1 MSNIVET
8 LELQDSS
15 NEIYL
20 IKFEQLIPRL
30 QKYYNFEVYRDT
42 LKSFDVRIDT
52 KKFSQLMRME
62 IDKGL
67 SVTNLMNVLENIH
80 NYQWQ
85 GFAEKYAL
93 NLALKTFEKF
103 DNFLAD
109 SDGELLLRSKVVEII
124 NEVGFPCQNIFNAH
138 INKLMVRKPD
148 FIITTL
154 QDPKK

>member
-1 MSNIVET
+1 
-8 LELQDSS
+8 
-15 NEIYL
+15 
-20 IKFEQLIPRL
+20 
-30 QKYYNFEVYRDT
+30 
-42 LKSFDVRIDT
+42 
-52 KKFSQLMRME
+52 ME

-85 GFAEKYAL
+85 GFAEKEYAL

-154 QDPKK
+154 QDPKSKYFNEIWVLLATGSFSMFDNKTIMRIIDAYKKCFDEQRVV

>member
-15 NEIYL
+15 NEIIYL

-85 GFAEKYAL
+85 GFAEKEYAL

-103 DNFLAD
+103 DNF
-109 SDGELLLRSKVVEII
+109 
-124 NEVGFPCQNIFNAH
+124 
-138 INKLMVRKPD
+138 
-148 FIITTL
+148 
-154 QDPKK
+154 